1 MALSLILGRLLAKV
15 MIIVRIKMKWTLLK
29 KISLMNGRSASFAAN
44 AIFLN
49 LELQILPHITAHR
62 FFHPLQN
69 VIRGNFSTDVAPKCF
84 NFNFYFFLFEFS
96 VTFLRFDQIPRI
108 FLDFFCLYFLP

>member
-49 LELQILPHITAHR
+49 LELQILPQYNGTQIFPPTPKR
-62 FFHPLQN
+62 HPWQL
-69 VIRGNFSTDVAPKCF
+69 
-84 NFNFYFFLFEFS
+84 
-96 VTFLRFDQIPRI
+96 
-108 FLDFFCLYFLP
+108 